1 MAWSAWHALT
11 VTAVQPSG
19 PPAPQF
25 DLAPADQSG
34 APGSHQTQ
42 AASVTLV
49 GHTGANDTVA
59 LMSGSTTLATT
70 TSSNSGAFQFANVNL
85 ALGDNLFAVQATDSF
100 GQTSNFSLDIDR
112 LAPSG
117 SANAALVWN
126 QLALAAI
133 KKDASTPE
141 FASRALGME
150 SLAVF
155 DVVSAIDGT
164 PGYLVNMSAP
174 SDADVN
180 AAVAQAAHDVL
191 AYLFPDQKAS
201 FDAQLGSTLAT
212 IANGQ
217 GKTDGIAF
225 GQAVGRRSLR
235 CAPTT
240 AGTSTFWTRAARPS
254 ASGSR
259 PRPATCRGRTR
270 NGPI

>member
-1 MAWSAWHALT
+1 
-11 VTAVQPSG
+11 
-19 PPAPQF
+19 
-25 DLAPADQSG
+25 
-34 APGSHQTQ
+34 
-42 AASVTLV
+42 
-49 GHTGANDTVA
+49 
-59 LMSGSTTLATT
+59 
-70 TSSNSGAFQFANVNL
+70 VNL
-85 ALGDNLFAVQATDSF
+85 ALGDNPFSVQATDSF
-100 GQTSNFSLDIDR
+100 GQTSKFSLSIDR
-112 LAPSG
+112 LAQSG

-126 QLALAAI
+126 QLALSAI
-133 KKDASTPE
+133 KNDASTPE

-201 FDAQLGSTLAT
+201 FDAQLASTLGA

-225 GQAVGRRSLR
+225 GQSVAAKIIALR
-235 CAPTT
+235 ANT
-240 AGTSTFWTRAARPS
+240 AGTSIFSTKAARRS
-254 ASGSR
+254 ANGSPR
-259 PRPATCRGRTR
+259 RPATCRHRIR
-270 NGPI
+270 NGPTSRRLPLPAPTSSLPPARRR